1 MTEAKRGKVTP
12 EMEAVAKAEWQLVE
26 FLLWG
31 IVAGRLIIPRNAR
44 RESVSI

>member
-12 EMEAVAKAEWQLVE
+12 EMEAVAKAEEKTVE

-31 IVAGRLIIPRNAR
+31 IVAGKLIIPRNAR